1 MIGVIIEKLKGIV
14 DYNFIL
20 LVVGIGIVTLFL
32 DVRWLKKQNVP
43 KEAKLAK
50 VIGITYII
58 AGPVLYLALKFI

>member
-1 MIGVIIEKLKGIV
+1 MIDVILEKLKGIV

-32 DVRWLKKQNVP
+32 DVRWLNKKDVP

-58 AGPVLYLALKFI
+58 VGPILYLALKFV

>member
-14 DYNFIL
+14 DYNFVL

-32 DVRWLKKQNVP
+32 DVRWLREQNVP
-43 KEAKLAK
+43 KEAKIAK

-58 AGPVLYLALKFI
+58 AGPVLYLALKFV